1 MGQEST
7 CNAGDETQETSVH
20 LQGREDALEEG
31 MATHSNTFAG
41 ESYGERSL
49 VGYRP
54 EGRIELDT
62 TKATEPAH
70 MHAHRQTRIQNAW
83 VQIPVPPLICC
94 VATSRLLSLS
104 TLKFPHL

>member
-31 MATHSNTFAG
+31 MGTHSSTLAG
-41 ESYGERSL
+41 ESYGQRSL

-54 EGRIELDT
+54 
-62 TKATEPAH
+62 
-70 MHAHRQTRIQNAW
+70 
-83 VQIPVPPLICC
+83 
-94 VATSRLLSLS
+94 
-104 TLKFPHL
+104 

>member
-41 ESYGERSL
+41 VSYVERSL

-54 EGRIELDT
+54 
-62 TKATEPAH
+62 
-70 MHAHRQTRIQNAW
+70 
-83 VQIPVPPLICC
+83 
-94 VATSRLLSLS
+94 
-104 TLKFPHL
+104 